1 MFVFHLIGRLYKRDD
16 CMLLI
21 FICYWP
27 FLSLLF
33 LFSCFINII
42 CCLICIYNQGYI
54 YSLSIQNNDV
64 SPFDFLV
71 IIELI
76 LSSYLKSSNT
86 RLNSN
91 ILWLC
96 LILLLFLLNDTL
108 IYNFL
113 GTSCF
118 QPFLAW
124 VSHVEQEIL
133 FLPENTRSP
142 PDLCGVRVARSLPC
156 CVMFWGSLFVLLFF
170 FCWPL
175 CCLSFFIKSFLQI
188 TSII

>member
-1 MFVFHLIGRLYKRDD
+1 MKIKSIQSSRLYSRPIKWKTNN
-16 CMLLI
+16 CT
-21 FICYWP
+21 
-27 FLSLLF
+27 
-33 LFSCFINII
+33 N
-42 CCLICIYNQGYI
+42 YNWYR
-54 YSLSIQNNDV
+54 SKTNNCTNYNWNW
-64 SPFDFLV
+64 SKTNNCNFLV

-96 LILLLFLLNDTL
+96 LILLLFLLNDIL

-156 CVMFWGSLFVLLFF
+156 WSYGKYQRRKKVTFNWWSVLYYRGNL
-170 FCWPL
+170 
-175 CCLSFFIKSFLQI
+175 
-188 TSII
+188 

>member
-1 MFVFHLIGRLYKRDD
+1 MKIKSIQSSRLYSRPIKWKTNN
-16 CMLLI
+16 CT
-21 FICYWP
+21 
-27 FLSLLF
+27 
-33 LFSCFINII
+33 N
-42 CCLICIYNQGYI
+42 YNWYR
-54 YSLSIQNNDV
+54 
-64 SPFDFLV
+64 

-96 LILLLFLLNDTL
+96 LILLLFLLNDIL

-175 CCLSFFIKSFLQI
+175 CYLSFFIKSFLQI
-188 TSII
+188 RKLYSTNSLILDNNLSKWVGHMGNINVERR